1 MDETNEI
8 LLNSW
13 LRLSKA
19 IYNERIVP
27 DLTYNESLI
36 YNLLYRNQRK
46 NPEKP
51 LTATDLCKST
61 KILKSQMNRILNNME
76 QKKMIVRERS
86 TVDKRQVLVKLEEE
100 QLDIY
105 HRQHEKILDIVDE
118 IINKMGKEKALQTIE
133 IFNLVSDIA
142 EEVIQ

>member
-27 DLTYNESLI
+27 DLPYNESLI
-36 YNLLYRNQRK
+36 YNLLYRNQQK

-61 KILKSQMNRILNNME
+61 KILKSQMNRILNSME

-86 TVDKRQVLVKLEEE
+86 TTDKRQVLVRLEQE
-100 QLDIY
+100 QIEIY
-105 HRQHEKILDIVDE
+105 QKQHEKILDIVDE
-118 IINKMGKEKALQTIE
+118 IINKMGKEKARQTIE

-142 EEVIQ
+142 EEVIE